1 MLNVVLTHIQY
12 QLEKGQFWEESHM
25 KVKFAYVNAYK
36 LSVFLIDDTL
46 KSALLKIF
54 ILLLG

>member
-1 MLNVVLTHIQY
+1 
-12 QLEKGQFWEESHM
+12 M

-46 KSALLKIF
+46 MSALLKIF
-54 ILLLG
+54 ILWLG